1 MRPEN
6 ARAARIVSA
15 ARTCIGARFRIQ
27 GRDPE
32 TGLDCVGLAAISY
45 RAVGAAPRLPDGYPL
60 RGGDARQAG
69 RWIKA
74 SGFVRIADGT
84 AGAGDLLL
92 LVPGARQLHLAV
104 HSGTGFVHADLG
116 LRRVVE
122 TPGDPPWRILG
133 SWRWQ
138 PETVERKS

>member
-1 MRPEN
+1 MQPDE

-15 ARTCIGARFRIQ
+15 ARACIGVRFRVQ

-45 RAVGAAPRLPDGYPL
+45 RAAGAAPRLPAGYGL
-60 RGGDARQAG
+60 RGGDIRDVG
-69 RWIKA
+69 RWLEA
-74 SGFVRIADGT
+74 SGLVRIADAP

-92 LVPGARQLHLAV
+92 LAPGSRQLHLAV

-122 TPGDPPWRILG
+122 TPGDPPWPLLG
-133 SWRWQ
+133 SWRWH
-138 PETVERKS
+138 PETVERNS